1 MVTAVVLPIVNS
13 SMAVLIAIGITIILS
28 PYIAVATCSVTTSTP
43 NVTTNPNTNHCM
55 LVLPSLFYPVFNFL
69 TMFI

>member
-13 SMAVLIAIGITIILS
+13 SMAVLIAIGITIIFS
-28 PYIAVATCSVTTSTP
+28 PYIAVATCSVTASSP
-43 NVTTNPNTNHCM
+43 SVTTNPNTNHCM

-69 TMFI
+69 AMFI